1 MNQTLQCNEADVFIY
16 MYLFALF
23 IFLVTGPYINA
34 VKPRV
39 GVTEPYINAVMW
51 SELLSFKVSQ
61 VEEAGLKVETADFY
75 FEVSKLEEME
85 QN

>member
-1 MNQTLQCNEADVFIY
+1 

-23 IFLVTGPYINA
+23 IFLVTGPYSNA
-34 VKPRV
+34 V
-39 GVTEPYINAVMW
+39 NAVMP

-75 FEVSKLEEME
+75 FVSKLVEMD
-85 QN
+85 QIK